1 MTILS
6 DKLKKVKTPQDLRV
20 LKVRLQYEA
29 MRAEDD
35 LNKSLHA
42 TEELF
47 TIVSVVR
54 KAGNNIRHAFSV
66 ISSISSFFSRI
77 FKKKQQ
83 KEDLSRE
90 EEYHSM

>member
-1 MTILS
+1 MLS
-6 DKLKKVKTPQDLRV
+6 DKLKKAKTPQDLHV

-29 MRAEDD
+29 IRAEDN

-54 KAGNNIRHAFSV
+54 KASDNIRHAFS
-66 ISSISSFFSRI
+66 IINSISSFFGRI
-77 FKKKQQ
+77 FKKKQK
-83 KEDLSRE
+83 KEDPSHE
-90 EEYHSM
+90 EDYHPM

>member
-6 DKLKKVKTPQDLRV
+6 DKLKKVKSPQDLRV

-54 KAGNNIRHAFSV
+54 KAGENFRNAFSI
-66 ISSISSFFSRI
+66 ISSISSFFGRI
-77 FKKKQQ
+77 FKKKQK
-83 KEDLSRE
+83 KENPSHE
-90 EEYHSM
+90 EEYHPM

>member
-1 MTILS
+1 MLS
-6 DKLKKVKTPQDLRV
+6 DKLKKVKNPQDLRL

-54 KAGNNIRHAFSV
+54 KAGDNVRNAFS
-66 ISSISSFFSRI
+66 IITSISSFFGRI
-77 FKKKQQ
+77 FKKKQK
-83 KEDLSRE
+83 KEDPSYE
-90 EEYHSM
+90 EDYNHM

>member
-1 MTILS
+1 MTMLS

-35 LNKSLHA
+35 LNKSLQA

-54 KAGNNIRHAFSV
+54 KAGNNIRHAFS
-66 ISSISSFFSRI
+66 IINSISSFFGRI
-77 FKKKQQ
+77 FKKKQKQ
-83 KEDLSRE
+83 EDPSHE
-90 EEYHSM
+90 EDYHPM